1 MKQFER
7 TYENLDL
14 IIFRA
19 DYIEGKSVEVV
30 VSLNDY
36 YYLIQHVD
44 KEGIVENELDYI
56 PIRISKVKKF
66 REFLKG
72 NQVVGMVDYKIC

>member
-7 TYENLDL
+7 IYENLDL

-56 PIRISKVKKF
+56 PIRISKTKNLENF
-66 REFLKG
+66 
-72 NQVVGMVDYKIC
+72 

>member
-7 TYENLDL
+7 IYENLDL

-19 DYIEGKSVEVV
+19 DYIEGESVEVV

-36 YYLIQHVD
+36 YYLIQYMD
-44 KEGIVENELDYI
+44 KKGLVENSVDYT
-56 PIRISKVKKF
+56 PIRISKAKKF
-66 REFLKG
+66 REFFKEIKLLE
-72 NQVVGMVDYKIC
+72 

>member
-1 MKQFER
+1 MKQFDR
-7 TYENLDL
+7 IYENLDL
-14 IIFRA
+14 IIFKA

-44 KEGIVENELDYI
+44 KEGLVENELEYT
-56 PIRISKVKKF
+56 PIRISKAKKIQRIF
-66 REFLKG
+66 ER
-72 NQVVGMVDYKIC
+72 N